1 MALQLNEG
9 AAERLD
15 DTAAATWFRTED
27 SGGRRRLVKALKAE
41 YGTPGEV
48 QRLRLE
54 LEKGRRLG
62 FPEVLLPLGIVTFRG
77 TPALVTEA
85 AEGVLLSSVLS
96 PVPAAPEVFLPLA
109 LSMTDAVRQLHKHK
123 FAHTALSP
131 QAFFIDKDAAGG
143 RVRLTELH
151 SLVSLGSPH
160 DPAAP
165 AESAVPP
172 QPERN
177 PFLAPEQM
185 HDPTAGRVNVHPDHR
200 TDLYALG
207 VLFYRLL
214 TGLFPSLPDIG
225 SDGSAP
231 SPVPPAELAVSV
243 PEVLSAV
250 VMKLLARQPDQR
262 YPSAFALHRDLA
274 KCLEQWSAAGTIEA
288 FALGTVAGS
297 DHFAISE
304 TIYGRE
310 TELQQ
315 LHAAYG
321 RCLSGSLQTAFV
333 SGLSGIGKSYL
344 IHEFQKGLTPGSALY
359 VHGKFDQYKRE
370 SPYYAIRQIGRQLM
384 QHLLQQPPEEL
395 QLLKERIRDAV
406 GPNGQILLEMNPDL
420 EAVIGKQ
427 PPLTKL
433 PPAEMHNRFILTI
446 RQYTS
451 VFASQEH
458 PLVLFLDDLQWADP
472 ASLQLV
478 SEFLLEMPFPYL
490 LFIGAYR
497 EREVTDSHP
506 LRSLIGKLG
515 RSRTAPVE
523 IRLEPLQE
531 PHVAR
536 LLEDTLQP
544 SKQDPRELAGLIMS
558 KTKGNPFFTKQF
570 FRSLYDQH
578 LLRFDDRSCCW
589 AWDTDRIKEL
599 HITDNVVD
607 FMISKIRRLSESMQH
622 LLMHAACLGQ
632 QFTPEVL
639 SLVTGYD
646 GDRTAL
652 LLKQAVDDSLLL
664 RVVGGRRT
672 SSAEAVTSYK
682 FMHDRVYQAVYSLLP
697 DSDKKRI
704 HLHIGRLLQ
713 AYYAEEEHDLTVF
726 EVTDQLNLGSDGI
739 TSPPEREDLAELN
752 LRAARKAKGN
762 SAFDTAYRYASQGVQ
777 LLGEEA
783 WSSRFELAYALR
795 LEMAE
800 LEYLCGHFGE
810 AKASFETVLRLS
822 RTKLEKA
829 DVYNLMIILHT
840 HIGEHEQAVRL
851 GLEGLKLFG
860 LSLRPKI
867 GKGSILWE
875 MFKSRIHLGLR
886 SQDDLLD
893 HYPMSEPEHE
903 AVMRFLVNL
912 IPSAYFLDADLY
924 VYLMLRMFNYSL
936 MHGHSDGSAYAY
948 STYGVILSAV
958 FGRLKAGWEYGR
970 LSVQL
975 SDIYPNPAIKSKV
988 YFAYGG
994 FSNNIREHIE
1004 ANVGHL
1010 RKAYQY
1016 GVESGDLVYAGYSI
1030 AFSFFMQVLKGDT
1043 LPEILQESEKYRQF
1057 VHQAQDRDVIWIYTV
1072 IQRYILSLK
1081 ETAGAPNAPQEPLLS
1096 PEEAQIVRG
1105 LSNKAVVH
1113 TFYGLQAQSFYLL
1126 NHLEEARLICEETE
1140 ANLGQMFGFPHI
1152 ELHHFQYGMV
1162 LASLYDHAGNALQMK
1177 YRKRIRK
1184 SLKILG
1190 KWAAHSPSNYLHMNL
1205 LLQAE
1210 YDRIT
1215 DKRMQAAE
1223 KFDLAIQAAARSGFL
1238 PREALANERAAL
1250 FYLRTGRIKI
1260 AKAYL
1265 LDARS
1270 LYERWGAAR
1279 KVAQLEALYPG
1290 LLGWAS
1296 SADVLPAACGVL
1308 KATPPV
1314 TYQTVFHHMLDCMM
1328 SQMLEYARADKAL
1341 LMLEQDGQLQIE
1353 AEKSLKD
1360 PFRSLHS
1367 TPVEEGVPAAVTAV
1381 DYVKQSGEPL
1391 LLKEAP
1397 DAGLFGNDP
1406 YIREIRPQ
1414 SLLCLPLT
1422 SRGEAA
1428 GILYLE
1434 SRTAAHAFQPD
1445 RFGRLKLL
1453 AAAAAELVRRARLT
1467 ASLEVKEDLLP
1478 QAHELGR
1485 QQSRPQPVVP
1495 ESRRGTARDGMPSSR
1510 QLAQTQFIRR
1520 LQGVHAL
1527 LALNKT
1533 ETAQESIAVWCEE
1546 LVQMTLADSVAFP
1559 ALRSALLSLLP
1570 AITAAGIELQV
1581 DGRLDC
1587 LFERLSLPPSLFA
1600 GTLQP
1605 LLQHALDAAAA
1616 RESQRVVRLTLTESE
1631 SHYGL
1636 AVLYSGSPVGEEPR
1650 HRPFEKAPP
1659 LRTDDSPVVPLVQ
1672 SLQHMLQPYGG
1683 ELQCR
1688 YEAGR
1693 GMIFTLRLPKQAAG
1707 DRVPREA
1714 AASGLDH

>member
-1 MALQLNEG
+1 MVLQLNEG

-15 DTAAATWFRTED
+15 DTASATWFRTED

-48 QRLRLE
+48 QQLHLE

-62 FPEVLLPLGIVTFRG
+62 FPGLLRPLGIVSFRG
-77 TPALVTEA
+77 QPALVTEEA
-85 AEGVLLSSVLS
+85 DGALLSSVVGPL
-96 PVPAAPEVFLPLA
+96 PAEQFLPLA
-109 LSMTDAVRQLHKHK
+109 LSMTEAVRQLHKHK

-131 QAFFIDKDAAGG
+131 YAFFTEPAGG

-151 SLVSLGSPH
+151 SLAPLGSQFDSTGPPH
-160 DPAAP
+160 SAIAP
-165 AESAVPP
+165 PP
-172 QPERN
+172 ELSPY
-177 PFLAPEQM
+177 LAPEQQPNG
-185 HDPTAGRVNVHPDHR
+185 DSSARTDHR
-200 TDLYALG
+200 ADLFALG

-214 TGLFPSLPDIG
+214 TGIL
-225 SDGSAP
+225 P
-231 SPVPPAELAVSV
+231 SPASGVSVQGDAPNPPAQLTASV
-243 PEVLSAV
+243 PEVLSAI
-250 VMKLLARQPDQR
+250 VMKLLAKRPEQR
-262 YPSAFALHRDLA
+262 YPSAFALRLDLA
-274 KCLEQWSAAGTIEA
+274 RCLEQWTASGRIEA
-288 FALGTVAGS
+288 FGLGTAAGS

-310 TELQQ
+310 SELQE
-315 LHAAYG
+315 LRDAYD
-321 RCLSGSLQTAFV
+321 RCLSGSHQIAFV

-344 IHEFQKGLTPGSALY
+344 IHEFQKALPPGCALY

-384 QHLLQQPPEEL
+384 QHLLLQSPEEL
-395 QLLKERIRDAV
+395 ERLKERITGAV
-406 GPNGQILLEMNPDL
+406 GPNGQILVEMNPDL
-420 EAVIGKQ
+420 EAVLGKQ
-427 PPLTKL
+427 PALPKL

-478 SEFLLEMPFPYL
+478 TELLLELPIPHM
-490 LFIGAYR
+490 LFVGAYR
-497 EREVTDSHP
+497 EREVTDAHP
-506 LRSLIGKLG
+506 LRLLLGKLSC
-515 RSRTAPVE
+515 SRPVPSE

-531 PHVAR
+531 EHIAR

-544 SKQDPRELAGLIMS
+544 ADQDPRELAGLIMS

-578 LLRFDDRSCCW
+578 LLRFDDRSGCW

-639 SLVTGYD
+639 SLVSGCD
-646 GDRTAL
+646 DDSTAL
-652 LLKQAVDDSLLL
+652 LLKKAVDDSLLL
-664 RVVGGRRT
+664 RVVGGRRGL
-672 SSAEAVTSYK
+672 SADAGISYK

-697 DSDKKRI
+697 EPDKKRI
-704 HLHIGRLLQ
+704 HLHIGRKLQ
-713 AYYAEEEHDLTVF
+713 AYYSEEEPDLTVF
-726 EVTDQLNLGSDGI
+726 EVADQLNLGAEGI
-739 TSPPEREDLAELN
+739 TSSQEREDLAQLN

-762 SAFDTAYRYASQGVQ
+762 SAFDTAYRYASQGF
-777 LLGEEA
+777 LLLNEEA
-783 WSSRFELAYALR
+783 RTSRFELAYALR

-800 LEYLCGHFGE
+800 LEYLCGYFDE

-829 DVYNLMIILHT
+829 DVYNLLIILHT
-840 HIGEHEQAVRL
+840 HIGEHEEAVRL
-851 GLEGLKLFG
+851 GLAGLKLFG
-860 LSLRPKI
+860 LSMRPKI
-867 GKGSILWE
+867 GKGSIMWE
-875 MFKSRIHLGLR
+875 MLKSRIHLGLR

-912 IPSAYFLDADLY
+912 IPSAYFLNADLY

-948 STYGVILSAV
+948 STYGVIVSAV
-958 FGRLKAGWEYGR
+958 FGRLRAGWEYGR

-975 SDIYPNPAIKSKV
+975 SDVYPNPAIKSKV

-1030 AFSFFMQVLKGDT
+1030 AFSFFMQVLKGDP

-1072 IQRYILSLK
+1072 IQRFIHSLK
-1081 ETAGAPNAPQEPLLS
+1081 DMAGSAKPQHQEPLLQ
-1096 PEEAQIVRG
+1096 PEEAQVVRG

-1113 TFYGLQAQSFYLL
+1113 TFYALQVQSFYLM
-1126 NHLEEARLICEETE
+1126 NNLEEALRICEETD

-1162 LASLYDHAGNALQMK
+1162 LAALYDGAGSALQQK

-1184 SLKILG
+1184 SLRILK
-1190 KWAAHSPSNYLHMNL
+1190 KWAAHSPSNYLHLHL

-1210 YDRIT
+1210 YDRIL
-1215 DKRMQAAE
+1215 DKRMQAGE
-1223 KFDLAIQAAARSGFL
+1223 KYDLSIQAAARSRFL
-1238 PREALANERAAL
+1238 PQEALANERAAM
-1250 FYLRTGRIKI
+1250 FYLRAGRLKI

-1270 LYERWGAAR
+1270 LYERWGSAC

-1290 LLGWAS
+1290 LLGWS
-1296 SADVLPAACGVL
+1296 SPADTHPAAGGSLRVV
-1308 KATPPV
+1308 PPV
-1314 TYQTVFHHMLDCMM
+1314 TYRTVFHHMLDRMM
-1328 SQMLEYARADKAL
+1328 TLVLEHSGADKGV
-1341 LMLEQDGQLQIE
+1341 LMLEQNGQLRIE
-1353 AEKSLKD
+1353 AEASAKEPLR
-1360 PFRSLHS
+1360 FLHS
-1367 TPVEEGVPAAVTAV
+1367 VLVEEGAAAAVTAV
-1381 DYVKQSGEPL
+1381 EYAWQTREPL
-1391 LLKEAP
+1391 LLNDAP
-1397 DAGLFGNDP
+1397 AAGLFGKDT
-1406 YIREIRPQ
+1406 YIRELRPQ
-1414 SLLCLPLT
+1414 TLLCLPFSKGGKITGL
-1422 SRGEAA
+1422 
-1428 GILYLE
+1428 LYLE
-1434 SRTAAHAFQPD
+1434 SRTSPPGFREDHY
-1445 RFGRLKLL
+1445 GRLKLL
-1453 AAAAAELVRRARLT
+1453 AAAAAGLIDKAQIT
-1467 ASLEVKEDLLP
+1467 APLEAKEDLLP
-1478 QAHELGR
+1478 QVEELGLEPRLQTVGRTSGERTALAQQLSR
-1485 QQSRPQPVVP
+1485 QQFMRK
-1495 ESRRGTARDGMPSSR
+1495 
-1510 QLAQTQFIRR
+1510 
-1520 LQGVHAL
+1520 LQAMHAL
-1527 LALNKT
+1527 LTLQKTDTAL
-1533 ETAQESIAVWCEE
+1533 EGIAVWCEE
-1546 LVQMTLADSVAFP
+1546 LLQQALVDSVAFP
-1559 ALRSALLSLLP
+1559 ALRSLLLPLLP
-1570 AITAAGIELQV
+1570 ACAAAGIELQV

-1587 LFERLSLPPSLFA
+1587 LFERLNLPPSSFTGAL
-1600 GTLQP
+1600 LP
-1605 LLQHALDAAAA
+1605 LLQYTVDTAAAA
-1616 RESQRVVRLTLTESE
+1616 DARRIVRLTLGESE
-1631 SHYGL
+1631 TQYSL
-1636 AVLYSGSPVGEEPR
+1636 TLFYSGSAAAQEPR
-1650 HRPFEKAPP
+1650 ERPFEKGFP
-1659 LRTDDSPVVPLVQ
+1659 LRAEDSPVVPLLQ
-1672 SLQHMLQPYGG
+1672 SLQSHLHPYGG
-1683 ELQCR
+1683 EVQCR

-1693 GMIFTLRLPKQAAG
+1693 GMIFTLRLRKQSAG
-1707 DRVPREA
+1707 ERAHREA
-1714 AASGLDH
+1714 AASGLDHY